1 MPIRGQSRTSDPGKP
16 AQFATTRWSIVLAA
30 RSGRDEDSRRALTT
44 LSSQYWYPLYAYLR
58 RRGHDTSDAQDLT
71 QGFFASLLEKDGLQ
85 SVDPERG
92 RFRAFLLAAIKH
104 YAANEWD
111 RQHAQKRG
119 GRQQVLSLDF
129 SDAESRYLR
138 EPENPQTPESLFRRR
153 WALTL
158 LHKVTTTLEQEYS
171 ASGRA
176 DLFQTLQPFLA
187 GDQSRGSYSNAAA
200 GLGMTDGSVRVAVHR
215 LRRRFREILR
225 EEIAQTVSLPEE
237 VDDEIRALF
246 DALRS

>member
-1 MPIRGQSRTSDPGKP
+1 MPIRGQSGTSDPGKP

-44 LSSQYWYPLYAYLR
+44 LCSQYWYPLYAYLR

-104 YAANEWD
+104 YAANERD
-111 RQHAQKRG
+111 RRHAQKRG
-119 GRQQVLSLDF
+119 GRQQVLSFDF
-129 SDAESRYLR
+129 GEAESRYLR
-138 EPENPQTPESLFRRR
+138 EPENPQTPESLFQRR

-158 LHKVTTTLEQEYS
+158 LDKVTTTLEQEYS

-176 DLFQTLQPFLA
+176 DLFRSLQPYLA
-187 GDQSRGSYSNAAA
+187 GDEARSYGDVATA
-200 GLGMTDGSVRVAVHR
+200 LGMTDGAVRTATHR
-215 LRRRFREILR
+215 LRRRFGQLLR
-225 EEIAQTVSLPEE
+225 AEIAQTVSQAED
-237 VDDEIRALF
+237 VDEEIRALF
-246 DALRS
+246 NALRS